1 MFKSRKKQRQE
12 MISPFARMRDDVLN
26 HICGFVENPQNI
38 GRASTELWTTLISRN
53 RHKNK
58 VYIVG
63 DTNVK
68 GLLRAISEPLV
79 SLETTGFDILEFT
92 PLVQSYMPELY
103 ELVRILYLQTPT
115 NALVFPVTAALIGLK
130 EAWFLHTLSLD
141 CNVYAGRDAVPG
153 AHGMGNEGALALV
166 ALKDAPSLHT
176 LYLGLRLNGIDG
188 DGLQFLIALKD
199 NRKLRSLCVDLSGN
213 QVNFSKS
220 TGSRSLKGATA
231 LAALKD
237 IPNLQVLDLNLRE
250 TSLDIA
256 DIEVVVTLRH
266 APQLQKLRLVFMH
279 NSIGDEGLMHIAKF
293 NEAKKL
299 QCLDLDLTYST
310 DPEWD
315 PADRFARISPM
326 GMQHLV
332 ALKRAPVLEILHLS
346 LTIVDDEDGWAGAGG
361 VREPSESPAAPFL
374 HTLHLSFQHCSPI
387 GDTGARH
394 VASFINA
401 IAIKNLYLDLGS
413 NNIGAAGATALG
425 TLNGM
430 HTLSLELRNNPITA
444 AGVHGLAKLRN
455 SSDLH
460 TLHIDLNGCL
470 IDDDETWA
478 LVQGLKA
485 IPAIKKL
492 SLNLGRCHISRFG
505 AAAFGELR
513 LVDSLRELVLSLDD
527 NSIGDAGVADL
538 IEIRHALNLRR
549 IELGLSGNRIGHAG
563 AAAIATLNTNPV
575 LCELH
580 IDMTANNIG
589 DTGALFLG
597 ALRYT
602 SNLKKLRLN
611 LYRNAISAQGL
622 ENLRTILSSQGPNNL
637 DATASL

>member
-1 MFKSRKKQRQE
+1 MYKSRKRQKQEKQ
-12 MISPFARMRDDVLN
+12 SPFSRMGDDLLN
-26 HICGFVENPQNI
+26 RIGGFVENPQNI
-38 GRASTELWTTLISRN
+38 GRASTALWATLVSRN
-53 RHKNK
+53 RHRNK
-58 VYIVG
+58 VYAVT

-68 GLLRAISEPLV
+68 GLLAAISEPLV
-79 SLETTGFDILEFT
+79 SLETTGFDIPEFT
-92 PLVQSYMPELY
+92 QLVQSYMPELY
-103 ELVRILYLQTPT
+103 EVVHNLWVKLVQTPT
-115 NALVFPVTAALIGLK
+115 NALVFPFTAALTGLK
-130 EAWFLHTLSLD
+130 GARFLHTLILD
-141 CNVYAGRDAVPG
+141 CNIDGRYPG
-153 AHGMGNEGALALV
+153 ARGMGNAGALALV

-176 LYLGLRLNGIDG
+176 LDLGLRYNGIDG
-188 DGLQFLIALKD
+188 DGLQFLITLKD
-199 NRKLRSLCVDLSGN
+199 IRKLRSLCVELTGN
-213 QVNFSKS
+213 KLTFRES
-220 TGSRSLKGATA
+220 TGSRSLKGAAA
-231 LAALKD
+231 LATLKD

-310 DPEWD
+310 DP
-315 PADRFARISPM
+315 ADGFARISPM

-346 LTIVDDEDGWAGAGG
+346 LTIVDDEDGWAGAEG
-361 VREPSESPAAPFL
+361 VREPSESVAAPFL
-374 HTLHLSFQHCSPI
+374 HTLHLSFQHCRPI

-401 IAIKNLYLDLGS
+401 VAIKNLYLDLGH

-430 HTLSLELRNNPITA
+430 HTLSLELRENPITA
-444 AGVHGLAKLRN
+444 AGVHDLAKLRN

-460 TLHIDLNGCL
+460 TLHIGLNRCR

-492 SLNLGRCHISRFG
+492 SLNLGRCRISRFG

-513 LVDSLRELVLSLDD
+513 LADSLRELILSLDD
-527 NSIGDAGVADL
+527 NRIGDAGVTDM
-538 IEIRHALNLRR
+538 IEIRHAPNLRR
-549 IELGLSGNRIGHAG
+549 IELGLCGNRIGHAG
-563 AAAIATLNTNPV
+563 AAAIATLNTNRM

-580 IDMTANNIG
+580 IDMKANNIG

-602 SNLKKLRLN
+602 SKLKKLRLN
-611 LYRNAISAQGL
+611 LDRNAISAQGL

-637 DATASL
+637 DATVSL